1 MNFLLSAGEAS
12 GDTYG
17 AQLIEALR
25 GLAPGSNFFGMGGEK
40 MRTSGAELLVHAN
53 EVAVVG
59 LVEVVKHLPDI
70 RRRFKHLVAEAARR
84 KPDAA
89 ILIDFPDFNLR
100 LARELHRLGIPV
112 FYFVSPQIW
121 AWRTGRV
128 QQIRKYVRKMIVI
141 FPFEQEFY
149 ARHGVEVSYVGHPLA
164 YVPQPEISREEFAAK
179 HFLDPKKQWIALL
192 PGSRRK
198 EVRLNLPAM
207 VEAAGLLRKQGV
219 EFEFLLPVASTL
231 SKDWLCEQLG
241 RCTSAAKAG
250 EFKGSERRPKG
261 LLHSATGSSEEM
273 EQMPGLKPQSIKSA
287 NAALKGRSSTGDS
300 SSSFTSQPVTK
311 QSNSSDLFAT
321 EQPSAATGWSR
332 PSGSSD
338 YEQPTGV
345 TGWSRPLGLRKDR
358 VDIPALAAEVKTE
371 APIIHL
377 THNARATLMHARAS
391 VVASG
396 TATVEAALSG
406 TPFIV
411 VYRLAPL
418 TWLLGRRLVKLDT
431 FAMPNLIAGKKIVP
445 ELIQKDFTATNVFRE
460 LNAIIPDGPARQQME
475 ADLKMVQQR
484 LRDSQHAESPA
495 QRAAREILGALAK
508 V

>member
-1 MNFLLSAGEAS
+1 MRFLISAGEAS

-25 GLAPGSNFFGMGGEK
+25 GLAPDSRFFGMGGEK
-40 MRTSGAELLVHAN
+40 MRASGAELLVHAH

-59 LVEVVKHLPDI
+59 LVEVLTHLPGI

-149 ARHGVEVSYVGHPLA
+149 ARHGVKVSYVGHPLA
-164 YVPQPEISREEFAAK
+164 YEPPPQISREEFAAK

-207 VEAAGLLRKQGV
+207 VEAGRLLQKQNS
-219 EFEFLLPVASTL
+219 EFEFLLPIASTL
-231 SKDWLCEQLG
+231 SEDWLRGQLDAQGLELGYIKTRNVATHG
-241 RCTSAAKAG
+241 RYFVELRYGNPKRAG
-250 EFKGSERRPKG
+250 IRRS
-261 LLHSATGSSEEM
+261 H
-273 EQMPGLKPQSIKSA
+273 QI
-287 NAALKGRSSTGDS
+287 N
-300 SSSFTSQPVTK
+300 
-311 QSNSSDLFAT
+311 
-321 EQPSAATGWSR
+321 
-332 PSGSSD
+332 
-338 YEQPTGV
+338 
-345 TGWSRPLGLRKDR
+345 
-358 VDIPALAAEVKTE
+358 
-371 APIIHL
+371 L
-377 THNARATLMHARAS
+377 TDNARATLMHARAA

-445 ELIQKDFTATNVFRE
+445 ELIQKDFTAQNVFKE
-460 LNAIIPDGPARQQME
+460 LNKIIPDGPARQQMQ

-484 LRDSQHAESPA
+484 LHDSPDAESPA
-495 QRAAREILGALAK
+495 QRAAREILGALRPA
-508 V
+508 

>member
-17 AQLIEALR
+17 SQLIEALR
-25 GLAPGSNFFGMGGEK
+25 QLTPSSTFFGMGGDK
-40 MRTSGAELLVHAN
+40 MRASGAELLVNAN

-59 LVEVVKHLPDI
+59 LAEVVTHLPAI
-70 RRRFKHLVAEAARR
+70 RRRFRHLVAEAARR

-128 QQIRKYVRKMIVI
+128 KQIKKYVRKMIVI

-149 ARHGVEVSYVGHPLA
+149 RRHGVEVSYVGHPLA
-164 YVPQPEISREEFAAK
+164 YEPPPQISREEFAAR
-179 HFLDPKKQWIALL
+179 HHLDPKKQWIALL

-198 EVRLNLPAM
+198 EVGLNLPVMA
-207 VEAAGLLRKQGV
+207 EAVRLLRKQSAQ
-219 EFEFLLPVASTL
+219 FEFLLPVASTL
-231 SKDWLCEQLG
+231 SEDWLREQLDLLTAG
-241 RCTSAAKAG
+241 WNTS
-250 EFKGSERRPKG
+250 S
-261 LLHSATGSSEEM
+261 GSSGPE
-273 EQMPGLKPQSIKSA
+273 PP
-287 NAALKGRSSTGDS
+287 
-300 SSSFTSQPVTK
+300 
-311 QSNSSDLFAT
+311 
-321 EQPSAATGWSR
+321 AATGRSR
-332 PSGSSD
+332 PSG
-338 YEQPTGV
+338 
-345 TGWSRPLGLRKDR
+345 LRKELNKT
-358 VDIPALAAEVKTE
+358 PASAAEVKT
-371 APIIHL
+371 ATPMVHL
-377 THNARATLMHARAS
+377 THTARATLMHARAA

-406 TPFIV
+406 TPFVV

-418 TWLLGRRLVKLDT
+418 TWLLGRHLVKLDT
-431 FAMPNLIAGKKIVP
+431 FAMPNLIAGKKIVT
-445 ELIQKDFTATNVFRE
+445 ELIQKDFTAQNVVRE
-460 LNAIIPDGPARQQME
+460 LSSIIPDGPARQQMQ
-475 ADLKMVQQR
+475 AALKMVQQR
-484 LRDSQHAESPA
+484 LHDSQDAESPA

>member
-25 GLAPGSNFFGMGGEK
+25 GLAPGSTFFGMGGEK
-40 MRTSGAELLVHAN
+40 MRASGAELRVHAH

-59 LVEVVKHLPDI
+59 LVEVLTHLPGI
-70 RRRFKHLVAEAARR
+70 RSRFKHLVAEAARR

-128 QQIRKYVRKMIVI
+128 QQIKKYVRKMIVI

-164 YVPQPEISREEFAAK
+164 YEPRPQISREEFAAK
-179 HFLDPKKQWIALL
+179 HHLDPRKQWIALL
-192 PGSRRK
+192 PGSRKK
-198 EVRLNLPAM
+198 ELGFNIERMLWAA
-207 VEAAGLLRKQGV
+207 EALQDQGGNY
-219 EFEFLLPVASTL
+219 EFVMPVASTL
-231 SKDWLCEQLG
+231 SKEWLASKLG
-241 RCTSAAKAG
+241 DLWIA
-250 EFKGSERRPKG
+250 
-261 LLHSATGSSEEM
+261 
-273 EQMPGLKPQSIKSA
+273 SI
-287 NAALKGRSSTGDS
+287 R
-300 SSSFTSQPVTK
+300 
-311 QSNSSDLFAT
+311 
-321 EQPSAATGWSR
+321 
-332 PSGSSD
+332 
-338 YEQPTGV
+338 
-345 TGWSRPLGLRKDR
+345 
-358 VDIPALAAEVKTE
+358 
-371 APIIHL
+371 L
-377 THNARATLMHARAS
+377 TLTDNARATLMHARAA

-445 ELIQKDFTATNVFRE
+445 ELIQKDFTAQNVFKE
-460 LNAIIPDGPARQQME
+460 LSKIIPDGPARQQME

-484 LRDSQHAESPA
+484 LHDSPDAESPA
-495 QRAAREILGALAK
+495 QLAARQILGALRPA
-508 V
+508 

>member
-1 MNFLLSAGEAS
+1 MQFLLSAGEAS

-17 AQLIEALR
+17 AQLIDAL
-25 GLAPGSNFFGMGGEK
+25 AAQAHGSTFFGMGGEK
-40 MRTSGAELLVHAN
+40 MRACGAELLVHAN

-128 QQIRKYVRKMIVI
+128 KQIKKYVRKMIVI

-164 YVPQPEISREEFAAK
+164 YVPPPQISREEFAER
-179 HFLDPKKQWIALL
+179 HGLDAGRQWVALL

-198 EVRLNLPAM
+198 ELAFNIERMLF
-207 VEAAGLLRKQGV
+207 AAEGLQTEVGG
-219 EFEFLLPVASTL
+219 FEFILPVASTL
-231 SKDWLCEQLG
+231 NKEWLLQKLYRDW
-241 RCTSAAKAG
+241 A
-250 EFKGSERRPKG
+250 
-261 LLHSATGSSEEM
+261 
-273 EQMPGLKPQSIKSA
+273 
-287 NAALKGRSSTGDS
+287 
-300 SSSFTSQPVTK
+300 
-311 QSNSSDLFAT
+311 
-321 EQPSAATGWSR
+321 
-332 PSGSSD
+332 
-338 YEQPTGV
+338 
-345 TGWSRPLGLRKDR
+345 
-358 VDIPALAAEVKTE
+358 
-371 APIIHL
+371 APIRITL
-377 THNARATLMHARAS
+377 TDNARATLLHARAA

-406 TPFIV
+406 TPFVV

-418 TWLLGRRLVKLDT
+418 TWLLGRKLVKLDT
-431 FAMPNLIAGKKIVP
+431 FAMPNLIAGKKIVT
-445 ELIQKDFTATNVFRE
+445 ELIQKDFTAQNVVRE
-460 LNAIIPDGPARQQME
+460 LNAIIPDGPARRQME

-484 LRDSQHAESPA
+484 LHDSPDAESPA
-495 QRAAREILGALAK
+495 QRAAREILMALRPA
-508 V
+508 

>member
-12 GDTYG
+12 GDIYG

-25 GLAPGSNFFGMGGEK
+25 GLIPGAKFFGMGGEK
-40 MRTSGAELLVHAN
+40 MHASGAELLVHAN

-70 RRRFKHLVAEAARR
+70 RRRFKHLVAEAAKR

-128 QQIRKYVRKMIVI
+128 QQIKKYVRKMIVI

-164 YVPQPEISREEFAAK
+164 YVPPPQISREEFAAK
-179 HFLDPKKQWIALL
+179 YSLDPKKQWIALL

-198 EVRLNLPAM
+198 ELALNIERM
-207 VEAAGLLRKQGV
+207 IWAAEILKEQVGDFQFV
-219 EFEFLLPVASTL
+219 LPVASTL
-231 SKDWLCEQLG
+231 NKDWLAYMLY
-241 RCTSAAKAG
+241 
-250 EFKGSERRPKG
+250 
-261 LLHSATGSSEEM
+261 
-273 EQMPGLKPQSIKSA
+273 
-287 NAALKGRSSTGDS
+287 N
-300 SSSFTSQPVTK
+300 
-311 QSNSSDLFAT
+311 NW
-321 EQPSAATGWSR
+321 PS
-332 PSGSSD
+332 
-338 YEQPTGV
+338 
-345 TGWSRPLGLRKDR
+345 
-358 VDIPALAAEVKTE
+358 
-371 APIIHL
+371 PIGIIL
-377 THNARATLMHARAS
+377 THNAPATLMHARAA

-406 TPFIV
+406 TPFVV

-445 ELIQKDFTATNVFRE
+445 ELIQKDFTAQNVVRE

-475 ADLKMVQQR
+475 SDLKMVQQR
-484 LRDSQHAESPA
+484 LRDSRHSEPPA

>member
-25 GLAPGSNFFGMGGEK
+25 GLIPGSTFFGMGGEK
-40 MRTSGAELLVHAN
+40 MRASGAELLVHAN

-84 KPDAA
+84 KPNAA

-100 LARELHRLGIPV
+100 LARELHRLGIPA

-164 YVPQPEISREEFAAK
+164 YVPQPQISREEFAAR
-179 HFLDPKKQWIALL
+179 HHLDPKKQWIALL

-207 VEAAGLLRKQGV
+207 AEAAQLLEKQGND
-219 EFEFLLPVASTL
+219 FEFVLPVASTL
-231 SKDWLCEQLG
+231 NEEWL
-241 RCTSAAKAG
+241 K
-250 EFKGSERRPKG
+250 
-261 LLHSATGSSEEM
+261 EEL
-273 EQMPGLKPQSIKSA
+273 EQMPGLKPQFIKNA
-287 NAALKGRSSTGDS
+287 DAALKGRSSTEDS
-300 SSSFTSQPVTK
+300 ASSTSQPVAK
-311 QSNSSDLFAT
+311 QSNSSGLAAP
-321 EQPSAATGWSR
+321 EQPSVGTGWSR
-332 PSGSSD
+332 PSG
-338 YEQPTGV
+338 
-345 TGWSRPLGLRKDR
+345 LREESLDT
-358 VDIPALAAEVKTE
+358 PALAAEVKTE
-371 APIIHL
+371 APLVHL
-377 THNARATLMHARAS
+377 THNARATLMHARAA

-431 FAMPNLIAGKKIVP
+431 FAMPNLIAGKKMVP
-445 ELIQKDFTATNVFRE
+445 ELIQKDFTAQNVLRE
-460 LNAIIPDGPARQQME
+460 LNAIIPNGPARQQMQ

-484 LRDSQHAESPA
+484 LHDSPDAESPA
-495 QRAAREILGALAK
+495 QRAAQEILGTLTSA
-508 V
+508 

>member
-1 MNFLLSAGEAS
+1 
-12 GDTYG
+12 
-17 AQLIEALR
+17 
-25 GLAPGSNFFGMGGEK
+25 
-40 MRTSGAELLVHAN
+40 MRASGAELLVHAN

-59 LVEVVKHLPDI
+59 LVEVVRHLPDI
-70 RRRFKHLVAEAARR
+70 RRRFKHLVAEAAKR

-128 QQIRKYVRKMIVI
+128 QQIKKYVRKMIVI

-164 YVPQPEISREEFAAK
+164 YVPQPQISREEFATQ
-179 HFLDPKKQWIALL
+179 HGLDPGKQWIALL

-198 EVRLNLPAM
+198 EVRLNLPVMA
-207 VEAAGLLRKQGV
+207 EAARLLRKQNS

-231 SKDWLCEQLG
+231 SPDWLCDQL
-241 RCTSAAKAG
+241 AV
-250 EFKGSERRPKG
+250 
-261 LLHSATGSSEEM
+261 
-273 EQMPGLKPQSIKSA
+273 
-287 NAALKGRSSTGDS
+287 ST
-300 SSSFTSQPVTK
+300 
-311 QSNSSDLFAT
+311 A
-321 EQPSAATGWSR
+321 
-332 PSGSSD
+332 
-338 YEQPTGV
+338 
-345 TGWSRPLGLRKDR
+345 GWSRPLGLRLEHQNT
-358 VDIPALAAEVKTE
+358 PALAAEVTPE
-371 APIIHL
+371 AGLIHL
-377 THNARATLMHARAS
+377 TDNARATLMHARAA

-406 TPFIV
+406 TPFVV

-431 FAMPNLIAGKKIVP
+431 FAMPNLIAGNKIVP
-445 ELIQKDFTATNVFRE
+445 ELIQKDFTAQNVFKA
-460 LNAIIPDGPARQQME
+460 LNAIISDGPARQQME

-484 LRDSQHAESPA
+484 LRDSQHADSPA
-495 QRAAREILGALAK
+495 QRAAREILSALAK